1 MPPVVR
7 LGDVCTGHGCWPS
20 RPNVQGCGSVF
31 ANGIPVHCVG
41 HGWALHCFMC
51 GARECHAAVLASGSP
66 NVFAEGRAV
75 GRIGDAVSC
84 GSACA
89 SGSPNVIC
97 N

>member
-1 MPPVVR
+1 
-7 LGDVCTGHGCWPS
+7 
-20 RPNVQGCGSVF
+20 
-31 ANGIPVHCVG
+31 
-41 HGWALHCFMC
+41 MC
-51 GARECHAAVLASGSP
+51 GARECHAAVLGGGSP

-75 GRIGDAVSC
+75 GRIGDPVSC

>member
-7 LGDVCTGHGCWPS
+7 LGDICTGHGCWPS

-51 GARECHAAVLASGSP
+51 GARECHAAVLGGGSP

-75 GRIGDAVSC
+75 GRIGDPVSC